1 MNIDQTTVHGTQG
14 FNMENLT
21 DEKGK
26 YHGRQPANLHYTWE
40 CATHSCGGLQEVYIA
55 V

>member
-21 DEKGK
+21 DGKGK
-26 YHGRQPANLHYTWE
+26 YHGRQPTNLHYTRSVQLTR
-40 CATHSCGGLQEVYIA
+40 AVAYKRYI
-55 V
+55 